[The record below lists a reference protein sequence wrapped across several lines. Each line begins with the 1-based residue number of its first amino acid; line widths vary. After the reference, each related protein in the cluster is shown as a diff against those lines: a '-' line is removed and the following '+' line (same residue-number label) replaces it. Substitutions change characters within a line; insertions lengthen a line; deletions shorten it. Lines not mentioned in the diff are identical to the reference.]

1 MTNVTSAAAPRRRL
15 PLLWALLL
23 LCAGCATPG
32 GGQGAG
38 AAAAAPKGTLFERL
52 GGMAAIEAVVD
63 DLFARVAVDS
73 KLNAS
78 FAGAPIP
85 RTRRR
90 LIELV
95 CQLAG
100 GPCHYSGRDMKT
112 VHAGM
117 GITSAQ
123 FDALAGHLVEALDRF
138 KVPEREKSELL
149 SLVAPTKADIVE
161 EP

>member
-1 MTNVTSAAAPRRRL
+1 MSHHMRSAVVAAF
-15 PLLWALLL
+15 L
-23 LCAGCATPG
+23 LCLAGCATPG
-32 GGQGAG
+32 GGAAG
-38 AAAAAPKGTLFERL
+38 ADAPARGTLFERL

-63 DLFARVAVDS
+63 ELFARVATDP

-90 LIELV
+90 LIEFV
-95 CQLAG
+95 CQAAG
-100 GPCHYSGRDMKT
+100 GPCTYSGRDMKT

-117 GITSAQ
+117 GVSSAQ
-123 FDALAGHLVEALDRF
+123 FDALAGHLVAALDKF
-138 KVPEREKSELL
+138 KVPEREKTELI

>member
-1 MTNVTSAAAPRRRL
+1 VAHPSRSAVLAS
-15 PLLWALLL
+15 LLL
-23 LCAGCATPG
+23 SLAGCATTAPSEK
-32 GGQGAG
+32 
-38 AAAAAPKGTLFERL
+38 AAAAPAKGTLFDRL
-52 GGMAAIEAVVD
+52 GGMPAIEAVVD
-63 DLFARVAVDS
+63 ELFARIAADP

-90 LIELV
+90 LIEFV
-95 CQLAG
+95 CMAAG
-100 GPCHYSGRDMKT
+100 GPCTYSGRDMKSS
-112 VHAGM
+112 HAGM
-117 GITSAQ
+117 GVTSAQ
-123 FDALAGHLVEALDRF
+123 FDALAGHLVGALDKF